1 MNLQPPCR
9 QNQDAPAGGSILPSH
24 GWLWYPNGHVRVL
37 WEPPQQRPIG
47 RVMSESSKENSAQ
60 TWVTT
65 TLILEGLA
73 ETNNHQAWSAFVG
86 YFKPILIGFARKSG
100 LNQQAA
106 EDFAQQAMLE
116 FFKSYRTGNYD
127 RSKGRLSHWLFGI
140 ARKVLSQTFRKRPAE
155 KVATDLQKATSDS
168 QPLENLADPSAAEDL
183 WQQQWEKMVLQ
194 ICMDR
199 ARKEFDEKTFTRLRN
214 GRPAGP
220 RPAGSSQAPRTV
232 AQRRLHRQEPDPVT
246 GAATY

>member
-1 MNLQPPCR
+1 
-9 QNQDAPAGGSILPSH
+9 
-24 GWLWYPNGHVRVL
+24 
-37 WEPPQQRPIG
+37 
-47 RVMSESSKENSAQ
+47 MSEPRKDDIAS

-73 ETNNHQAWSAFVG
+73 DAENSQAWTGFVG
-86 YFKPILIGFARKSG
+86 YFQPVLVGFARKSG
-100 LNQQAA
+100 LGQQAA
-106 EDFAQQAMLE
+106 EDFAQQALLE

-155 KVATDLQKATSDS
+155 KVATDLLRSTSDS

-183 WQQQWEKMVLQ
+183 WQQQWEKMVMQ

-199 ARKEFDEKTFTRLRN
+199 ARREFDERTFAAFEMVALQDVEPNEVARRLDLSRNAVYIAKSRILSRLR
-214 GRPAGP
+214 GLIEEFDR
-220 RPAGSSQAPRTV
+220 
-232 AQRRLHRQEPDPVT
+232 
-246 GAATY
+246 